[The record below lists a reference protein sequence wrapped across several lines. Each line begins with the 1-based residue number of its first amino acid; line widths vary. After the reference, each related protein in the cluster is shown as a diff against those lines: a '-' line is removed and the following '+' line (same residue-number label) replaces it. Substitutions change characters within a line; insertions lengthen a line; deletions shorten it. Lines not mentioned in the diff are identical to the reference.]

1 MKPFLWSK
9 IMTNQDASGAVSLKV
24 LAERKIEG
32 IQKTTQFKVNPKLL
46 EFEEGFNARPISREH
61 VESLKAS
68 FKAGGTFPP
77 IEVWVNDGRV
87 IVVQGHH
94 RTIAACELIDEGFD
108 IVGIDAS
115 QFRGSDAERVL
126 RGITGAQSLPLT
138 PLQMGVQYRKLVAF
152 GWDIK
157 KISAGIGKT
166 PSHVGEMIKLAES
179 NSDVQRMVESNE
191 VAAHTAVKAIRQH
204 GEKAGAVLAGELTKA
219 KASGK
224 TKVTAKTMR
233 GDTTTLDKAIQAEMD
248 SAGSVRAETL
258 CPEHAG
264 LIAYLRNY
272 QAMSKAAAEVMAL

>member
-1 MKPFLWSK
+1 M
-9 IMTNQDASGAVSLKV
+9 IEQATGAVSLKV

-61 VESLKAS
+61 VESLKSS
-68 FKAGGTFPP
+68 FRSGVTFPA
-77 IEVWVNDGRV
+77 IDVRVDDGRV
-87 IVVQGHH
+87 IVVDGHH
-94 RTIAACELIDEGFD
+94 RTVAACELIDEGLE
-108 IVGIDAS
+108 IVGIDAT
-115 QFRGSDAERVL
+115 QFRGSDADRIVRML
-126 RGITGAQSLPLT
+126 TSAQNLAIT
-138 PLQMGVQYRKLVAF
+138 PLQMGVQYRKLIVC
-152 GWDIK
+152 GWDVK
-157 KISAGIGKT
+157 KISAHVGKT

-179 NSDVQRMVESNE
+179 NTDVQRMVESKE

-224 TKVTAKTMR
+224 TKVTAKTIS
-233 GDTTTLDKAIQAEMD
+233 GATTTLAKAIQKEIDTEGRVM
-248 SAGSVRAETL
+248 AETL

-272 QAMSKAAAEVMAL
+272 QAMRALVNSMDTVFATSENE